1 MSERPRRSG
10 DGYGYA
16 TCAGGA
22 RRRIA
27 RRPVRSVAVAAL
39 LGSVLILSIMLPG
52 ASAAPAK
59 AHAAAVPRCSTSGLV
74 MWVNPDGGGTT
85 GSYYYHVEIWNQS
98 QHACRLGGYP
108 GASAVDLNGRRVG
121 PPAVREV
128 TGRPAVVTLAPEDH
142 TSVIVRVTDV
152 GALPR
157 AACRPVPA
165 AGFRIYPPGNTASKV
180 APFPFHTCSGPQ
192 GSIRVR
198 AVKTEEGY

>member
-1 MSERPRRSG
+1 MRTGSWLSAESLRS
-10 DGYGYA
+10 A
-16 TCAGGA
+16 A
-22 RRRIA
+22 RRFA
-27 RRPVRSVAVAAL
+27 PRPVHSVAGAAL
-39 LGSVLILSIMLPG
+39 LGSALVFSVILPG

-59 AHAAAVPRCSTSGLV
+59 AHSAAVPRCSTSGLV
-74 MWVNPDGGGTT
+74 MWVNPDGGGTP

-98 QHACRLGGYP
+98 GHVCRLGGYP

-128 TGRPAVVTLAPEDH
+128 TGPPAVVALAPEGH
-142 TSVIVRVTDV
+142 TSVIVRVTDT

-157 AACRPVPA
+157 AACRPLPA

-180 APFPFHTCSGPQ
+180 VSFPFSTCSGPQ

-198 AVKTEEGY
+198 AVKTEGGY